1 MIRIKRLRFPEELL
15 QAEKVQKAVWQ
26 FADRELVPLTELAVA
41 QKIGGVV
48 LGAFDKEEMVGF
60 CFGVPAYDGK
70 NIYHHSRMLG
80 VLPKYQDLGIGY
92 KLKRA
97 QREFVKQQGVDLIR
111 WTFDP
116 LQSRNALF
124 NIEKLGVVIRT
135 YLINVYGDMSSSV
148 FNVGLETDR
157 FYPEWWINS
166 KRVSERLKGE
176 RTNPE
181 IVTRCAPA
189 TEVSLTQDGLPCV
202 KKTRLK
208 LKQENILVHVPLDID
223 GLKAKDI
230 SLAKSWRRDLRRV
243 FISYF
248 NRGYLITGFV
258 YSKDSAIHCG
268 QYILIKGLQKLF

>member
-1 MIRIKRLRFPEELL
+1 MIRIRRLRFPEELL
-15 QAEKVQKAVWQ
+15 QAEKIQKAVWQ

-48 LGAFDKEEMVGF
+48 LGAFAKKEMIGF

-92 KLKRA
+92 KLKIA
-97 QREFVKQQGVDLIR
+97 QREFVKEQGLDLVR

-124 NIEKLGVVIRT
+124 NIEKLGVVVRT

-166 KRVSERLKGE
+166 KRVSEKLKGG
-176 RTNPE
+176 RTDPK
-181 IVTRCAPA
+181 IVTMCAPA
-189 TEVSLTQDGLPCV
+189 TEVALTGDGLPYV
-202 KKTRLK
+202 KKIRLK
-208 LKQENILVHVPLDID
+208 LRQENIRVHVPLDID
-223 GLKAKDI
+223 GLKAKNM
-230 SLAKSWRRDLRRV
+230 SLAKSWRHNLRQV

-258 YSKDSAIHCG
+258 YLKDSPICCG
-268 QYILIKGLQKLF
+268 QYILIKGLQKLL